1 MALSDNY
8 FLGIDLGTSGV
19 RGSVI
24 DNEGIER
31 AHAKIAFPHNQQAED
46 WHRGTFDIIRR
57 LCSQVEAA
65 RIRAIAVDGTSSTV
79 MLCSDDGTPRTPAL
93 MYNDLRCSLEAET
106 IKSHAPEDSAAQGA
120 ASSLA
125 KVLHLLKQVSHV
137 RAQRICHQADWV
149 TGLLCGRFDISDENN
164 CLKLGYDPV
173 ARCWPDWLTILGID
187 DTMLPSVYPPGSVIA
202 PVLESVSAE
211 TGLPANCKVVA
222 GTTDSIAAFIATGAN
237 EVGDAVT
244 SLGSS
249 LVLKL
254 LSDKPVYSSK
264 LGVYSHRL
272 GDAWLAGGASNSGGG
287 VLLKY
292 FSKKQLDALTPEL
305 DPDTPTGLDYYPLV
319 TSGERFPLN
328 DASLEPRLEP
338 RPDNDV
344 TFLQGMLEGMADIEA
359 SGYIALAELGAPAA
373 RKVYTAGGGS
383 VNPAWRKI
391 REQKLG
397 IPVVSAEHTEAS
409 YGTALLAMR
418 GYEQVISEKL

>member
-24 DNEGIER
+24 DHDGNER
-31 AHAKIAFPHNQQAED
+31 AVARIALPQNQQAEH
-46 WHRGTFDIIRR
+46 WRQHTFDVIRQ
-57 LCSQVEAA
+57 LCSQVEATC
-65 RIRAIAVDGTSSTV
+65 IRAIAIDGTSSTV

-93 MYNDLRCSLEAET
+93 MYNDLRSIEEAET
-106 IKSHAPEDSAAQGA
+106 IKSHAPEDSAAHGA

-125 KVLHLLKQVSHV
+125 KVLHLLRQVSDV
-137 RAQRICHQADWV
+137 RAQRICHQADWI
-149 TGLLCGRFDISDENN
+149 TGLLSGRFDVSDENN

-173 ARCWPDWLTILGID
+173 ARSWPDWLIDLGID
-187 DTMLPSVYPPGSVIA
+187 DAMLPSVYPPGNVIA
-202 PVLESVSAE
+202 SVLESVSVE
-211 TGLPANCKVVA
+211 TGLPADCKIVA

-254 LSDKPVYSSK
+254 LSDKPVSSSK

-272 GDAWLAGGASNSGGG
+272 GDAWLAGGASNSGGS
-287 VLLKY
+287 VLLNY
-292 FSKKQLDALTPEL
+292 FSKEQLDALTPEL
-305 DPDTPTGLDYYPLV
+305 DPDTPTGLDYYPLI
-319 TSGERFPLN
+319 TNGERFPLN
-328 DASLEPRLEP
+328 DATLQPRLEP
-338 RPDNDV
+338 RPDDDV

-359 SGYIALAELGAPAA
+359 SGYKALAELGAPTA

-383 VNPAWRKI
+383 VNTAWRKI
-391 REQKLG
+391 REHKLG
-397 IPVVSAEHTEAS
+397 IPVVIAEHTEAS

-418 GYEQVISEKL
+418 GYQQVKN